1 MDKIIIKQ
9 SYFDNI
15 KTAVDSI
22 NQFFDSA
29 LATKNFPTDTTDL
42 DWEIANIIKLMED
55 LDPSYVSD
63 NQKYED
69 TIEMI
74 ADKINENGS
83 ISNQEIMA
91 DRQIR
96 NAIQSIIS
104 FSALSFIA
112 DHFISF
118 DKFINGI
125 YTFEL
130 FLKPSKYRA
139 HIELFTSPLQ
149 LPGELED
156 LDIDTAIFDVSTW
169 VTNLFNNPDI
179 TFPDTMNQDKEVQ
192 RILEYR
198 DSQNTEVVVDDKVE
212 APNPEQQESVN
223 EYYMMEEYK
232 DEPIEKTK
240 TGTLDS
246 VSYEIKNVKYDAS
259 TKRFQISAQCK
270 SAVDTLIANLRK
282 CNDVKDLKDFMSQFK
297 PDKFL
302 DIPYPYIIVQA
313 LIKRFKGSKNVGLD
327 KEFGLLKFEYDEIFA
342 RKKKQKSANRFA
354 NYSIYD
360 TFKVDKDG
368 TIKYIE
374 DYFRLTLI
382 NDPKATI
389 SNNIILALFN
399 IFDSRMYIESVNGVR
414 DIIKNEKNPSKIMK
428 TNDEFVDTI
437 RGRINRNSRST
448 NVYQNPASKT
458 VGVNASTSKDI
469 QESIVLRLKDFGNIT
484 VEETQIC
491 ESFKQILHD
500 EISTISDEVYNNGI
514 STSDLDDFIDE
525 AYVIMERDW
534 YKNRPAAKGAVP
546 DYMLSRMD
554 LSDGESQEPTQVADP
569 LQEPDNSVND
579 LADSIDEKMDMPGNI
594 DDLVGSKF
602 KGTEGSGEG
611 KHITYN
617 VTYNNSFNK
626 TSNDMSSNT
635 NSHNTTNDLS
645 EGKSSSKT
653 TNKNSHNTSNDLS
666 EGKTTT
672 NTTTNTNSNNQ
683 SNSNNSTSTTNS
695 NNRTKSNSH
704 SNNNTTTKSNSNSNN
719 TTKTDSDND
728 RHDTTDRHDKTTTI
742 DHIDNVNVTS
752 GKKRKS
758 RFDDGIDP
766 EIEGIDTEETP
777 AFDENDPVNNEGKN
791 NIDNSNDSLDTKD
804 DDEPVRHSG
813 DRKLSNGMTVEEMF
827 MFLESEEP
835 LSDEGVTVDTKRK
848 PPTADS
854 LTRAMDKDRE
864 SMSRRQEAKKRLQKF
879 GNTARAKLR
888 PITRTKK
895 WMTNVVNSLVE
906 RDENKVKEEIIE
918 NPSYRTS
925 LYKALRLAVKLGLT
939 GVAFTV
945 SGWLGAAVGTYYI
958 AKGVDKNR
966 LRREVQDEMVT
977 ELKVME
983 EKIENARN
991 KGNQQELYKL
1001 IRLKGKMET
1010 IAADASRGR
1019 WKEVAPKRRWY

>member
-1 MDKIIIKQ
+1 MDQIIIKQ

-22 NQFFDSA
+22 NQFFDSS
-29 LATKNFPTDTTDL
+29 LETKNFPTDTTGL
-42 DWEIANIIKLMED
+42 DWGILNIIKLMED

-74 ADKINENGS
+74 ANKINENGS

-112 DHFISF
+112 DHFVSF

-156 LDIDTAIFDVSTW
+156 LDIDTVIFDVPTW
-169 VTNLFNNPDI
+169 VTYLFNNPDI

-198 DSQNTEVVVDDKVE
+198 DAQNTEVVIDDKVE

-232 DEPIEKTK
+232 DEPVNDKEKKDVHT
-240 TGTLDS
+240 
-246 VSYEIKNVKYDAS
+246 SYAIKNAKYDAS

-270 SAVDTLIANLRK
+270 SAIDTLIANLRK
-282 CNDVKDLKDFMSQFK
+282 CNDVKDLKDFLSQFK

-302 DIPYPYIIVQA
+302 DIPYPYILVQA
-313 LIKRFKGSKNVGLD
+313 LSKRLNEASFSIMKNENAEV
-327 KEFGLLKFEYDEIFA
+327 FA

-374 DYFRLTLI
+374 DYFRLTLV
-382 NDPKATI
+382 NDPKASIT
-389 SNNIILALFN
+389 NNIVLALFN
-399 IFDSRMYIESVNGVR
+399 IFDSRMYLESVYRVKDDSVGKKQFQDSNG
-414 DIIKNEKNPSKIMK
+414 
-428 TNDEFVDTI
+428 FVESV
-437 RGRINRNSRST
+437 RGRINKNSRST

-469 QESIVLRLKDFGNIT
+469 QESIMLRLKELGNIT

-500 EISTISDEVYNNGI
+500 EISTISDEAYNNGM
-514 STSDLDDFIDE
+514 SASELDDFIDE
-525 AYVIMERDW
+525 AYIYMERDW
-534 YKNRPAAKGAVP
+534 YKNRPVARGAVP

-554 LSDGESQEPTQVADP
+554 LSDGEPQEPTQVADP

-579 LADSIDEKMDMPGNI
+579 LADSIDEKMDMPGGI
-594 DDLVGSKF
+594 DELMGSKF
-602 KGTEGSGEG
+602 KPSEGEG

-672 NTTTNTNSNNQ
+672 NTKTNTNSNNQ

-742 DHIDNVNVTS
+742 DHIDNVNVTP

-758 RFDDGIDP
+758 KFDDGIDP

-977 ELKVME
+977 ELKIMD
-983 EKIENARN
+983 EKIDHAKE

-1001 IRLKGKMET
+1001 MRLKGKMET

>member
-130 FLKPSKYRA
+130 FLNPSKYRA

-198 DSQNTEVVVDDKVE
+198 DAQNTEVVVDDKVE

-282 CNDVKDLKDFMSQFK
+282 CNDVKDLKDFMAHFK

-313 LIKRFKGSKNVGLD
+313 LSKRL
-327 KEFGLLKFEYDEIFA
+327 KENGFDILKLENSDIFA
-342 RKKKQKSANRFA
+342 KKKKQKSANRFA

-360 TFKVDKDG
+360 TFKIDKDG

-374 DYFRLTLI
+374 DYFRMNLV
-382 NDPKATI
+382 NDPRAAIT
-389 SNNIILALFN
+389 NNIVLALFN
-399 IFDSRMYIESVNGVR
+399 IFDSRMYLESVYRTKDNSLGKKQNQ
-414 DIIKNEKNPSKIMK
+414 DSNS
-428 TNDEFVDTI
+428 FVETV
-437 RGRINRNSRST
+437 RGRINKNSRST

-458 VGVNASTSKDI
+458 VGVANATSKNI
-469 QESIVLRLKDFGNIT
+469 QESIALRLKDFGDIT

-500 EISTISDEVYNNGI
+500 EISTISDEAYNN
-514 STSDLDDFIDE
+514 SMSASELDDFIDE

-534 YKNRPAAKGAVP
+534 YKHRPAAKGAVP

-554 LSDGESQEPTQVADP
+554 LSDGEPQEPVQVADP

-579 LADSIDEKMDMPGNI
+579 LADSIDDKMDMPGGI
-594 DDLVGSKF
+594 DELMGSKF
-602 KGTEGSGEG
+602 KPSEGEG

-626 TSNDMSSNT
+626 TSNDMSSNV

-653 TNKNSHNTSNDLS
+653 TNKNSHNTTNDLS
-666 EGKTTT
+666 EGKSTT

-695 NNRTKSNSH
+695 NNKTKSNSH
-704 SNNNTTTKSNSNSNN
+704 SNNTTKTKSNSNSNN

-728 RHDTTDRHDKTTTI
+728 RHDTTDRNDKTTTI
-742 DHIDNVNVTS
+742 ERIDNVNVIP
-752 GKKRKS
+752 GKKKKS
-758 RFDDGIDP
+758 ESADVKDIDP
-766 EIEGIDTEETP
+766 EIEGIDTEENSE
-777 AFDENDPVNNEGKN
+777 FDENYPSNNKGKN

-804 DDEPVRHSG
+804 DDEPIRYSG
-813 DRKLSNGMTVEEMF
+813 DRKLSNGMSVEEMF
-827 MFLESEEP
+827 TFLESEEP

-864 SMSRRQEAKKRLQKF
+864 SLSRRQEAKKRLQKF

-977 ELKVME
+977 ELKIMD
-983 EKIENARN
+983 EKIDYAKE

-1001 IRLKGKMET
+1001 MRLKGKMET